1 VVIFNYL
8 PIVAVRLSLVAP
20 EGAPAKSWF
29 PYNRTAVL
37 MVMGPIVEP
46 PQGPVS
52 AETLQHK
59 ERLHI
64 KILGAFH
71 DSRVFSF

>member
-1 VVIFNYL
+1 
-8 PIVAVRLSLVAP
+8 
-20 EGAPAKSWF
+20 
-29 PYNRTAVL
+29 VL
-37 MVMGPIVEP
+37 MMMGPIVEP